1 MRTKTLDLENTGLE
15 DDVSSFGFVLYFFL
29 SYKLCELHEKWL
41 LLQSLYS
48 KPWLLST
55 GSSAFLCM
63 FNNH

>member
-15 DDVSSFGFVLYFFL
+15 DDVSSFGFVLYFFFL

-41 LLQSLYS
+41 LLQSLYL
-48 KPWLLST
+48 KPWLLSR
-55 GSSAFLCM
+55 